1 MTYPA
6 LKYWSWG
13 QIYRIGTV
21 SVSWENTGRFSTG
34 LDLVPWIFHFFL
46 SVPGKPPTN
55 VTAKSKTSTAI
66 EVTWLCIDCQQHN
79 FTVVFL
85 VSYKPNSNNQTVGR
99 SVNRTVREL
108 LITGLKKYTN
118 YTIYVTSIT
127 IWGQGLSNER
137 LSIRTQEDGKCRET
151 YGLPLNSVKR
161 KLVGL
166 FFLRTPSGQVLCDT
180 GGTAI

>member
-1 MTYPA
+1 MLWNIEVGGKYIGQELYLYPE
-6 LKYWSWG
+6 KIQDGS
-13 QIYRIGTV
+13 QQ
-21 SVSWENTGRFSTG
+21 
-34 LDLVPWIFHFFL
+34 DLTSFLEFFAFFL

-79 FTVVFL
+79 FTVGFL

-108 LITGLKKYTN
+108 LITGMKKYTN

-127 IWGQGLSNER
+127 IWGQGLSSER

-151 YGLPLNSVKR
+151 YGLLLNSVKR
-161 KLVGL
+161 K
-166 FFLRTPSGQVLCDT
+166 P
-180 GGTAI
+180 TAI